1 MSASYNENIK
11 KAQPRLRWRTVRT
24 ITRIDDENQKA
35 NQEEGSNTIT
45 RYFDKLMDWVDTD
58 SLVTT
63 MIRLYAVSA
72 VMLPP
77 IMAVAYL
84 ARSIVELIV
93 R

>member
-11 KAQPRLRWRTVRT
+11 KAQPRLRWQTVRT
-24 ITRIDDENQKA
+24 ITLIDDGNQKA

-45 RYFDKLMDWVDTD
+45 RYFNKLMDWVDTD
-58 SLVTT
+58 SIVTT
-63 MIRLYAVSA
+63 MIRLYAVSF

-77 IMAVAYL
+77 IMGVAWL